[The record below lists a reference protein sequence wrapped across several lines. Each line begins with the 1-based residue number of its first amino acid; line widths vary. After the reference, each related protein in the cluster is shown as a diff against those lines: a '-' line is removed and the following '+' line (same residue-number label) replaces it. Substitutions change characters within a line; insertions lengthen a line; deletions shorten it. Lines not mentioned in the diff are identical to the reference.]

1 VVHEPHVY
9 LLSPRFGGSLD
20 GRGFLLH
27 CERGNLL
34 VYSSST
40 LEADLKRS
48 RSSAALSANTSTT
61 ATKRYPSATGSLV
74 REDEQAEVHR
84 RHEPSQ
90 LYDRPTDP

>member
-9 LLSPRFGGSLD
+9 LLSPRFGGSLY

-61 ATKRYPSATGSLV
+61 ATKRDRV
-74 REDEQAEVHR
+74 RLARWFGKMNRQGFIVVMSHRSCVRQA
-84 RHEPSQ
+84 
-90 LYDRPTDP
+90 D